1 MVKKSEACCGNCL
14 YYQALPFTDEAFCEN
29 KLSDFYHC
37 ECDSKEDV
45 CKEYIGRN
53 EKIWH

>member
-1 MVKKSEACCGNCL
+1 MVKNEKCCGNCL

-29 KLSDFYHC
+29 KLSDYYHC